1 MTISELI
8 ELLQEIKEKEGDLGV
23 AYVYNDGGYP
33 HDGRGICRGSRS
45 STYPV
50 RRQGRRTLVTKEEEN
65 HESSEHDNHTS

>member
-33 HDGRGICRGSRS
+33 MMGEEYVGGVE
-45 STYPV
+45 V
-50 RRQGRRTLVTKEEEN
+50 RDTQYGEKAAILW
-65 HESSEHDNHTS
+65 